1 MQKQI
6 LDQIILQLKQI
17 EVDGESME
25 YIIKEVGME
34 DQMLR
39 QLLLKADMELVQELV
54 EEKALLEYDPDLYA
68 SYWQY
73 RVLPESDEW
82 EPEYDSAGFSIEDRI
97 VNGQYRVLP
106 ESDEN
111 E

>member
-39 QLLLKADMELVQELV
+39 QLLLKANMELVQELV
-54 EEKALLEYDPDLYA
+54 EEKALLESTPLVIFYL
-68 SYWQY
+68 
-73 RVLPESDEW
+73 
-82 EPEYDSAGFSIEDRI
+82 
-97 VNGQYRVLP
+97 
-106 ESDEN
+106 
-111 E
+111 

>member
-39 QLLLKADMELVQELV
+39 QLLLKANMELVQELV
-54 EEKALLEYDPDLYA
+54 EEKALLESTPLMIFYL
-68 SYWQY
+68 
-73 RVLPESDEW
+73 
-82 EPEYDSAGFSIEDRI
+82 
-97 VNGQYRVLP
+97 
-106 ESDEN
+106 
-111 E
+111 

>member
-6 LDQIILQLKQI
+6 LDQIILQLKQVD
-17 EVDGESME
+17 VDGESME

-54 EEKALLEYDPDLYA
+54 EEKALLEYDPD
-68 SYWQY
+68 
-73 RVLPESDEW
+73 PDE
-82 EPEYDSAGFSIEDRI
+82 
-97 VNGQYRVLP
+97 
-106 ESDEN
+106 DE
-111 E
+111 

>member
-54 EEKALLEYDPDLYA
+54 EEKALLEYDPD
-68 SYWQY
+68 
-73 RVLPESDEW
+73 PDEW

-111 E
+111 K